1 MMTKD
6 KIAEISMEI
15 IMYAGVAK
23 SLMVE
28 ALELAQESN
37 YKGIDGLLKEAE
49 QNLTEANK
57 THFKVL
63 QHDAEG
69 KITLDVLF
77 IHAEDQF
84 ISTQMFFSTTTAL
97 IALHKKVDKVK

>member
-1 MMTKD
+1 MTKD

-28 ALELAQESN
+28 ALNLAEESK
-37 YKGIDGLLKEAE
+37 YEEIDGMLKEAE
-49 QNLTEANK
+49 ENLTEANK

-63 QHDAEG
+63 QEDAKG
-69 KITLDVLF
+69 KMTLDVLF

-84 ISTQMFFSTTTAL
+84 ISTQMFFSTTKAI

>member
-1 MMTKD
+1 MTKD

-28 ALELAQESN
+28 ALNLAQESE
-37 YKGIDGLLKEAE
+37 YKEIDKMMAEADE
-49 QNLTEANK
+49 NLTEANK
-57 THFKVL
+57 THFKAL
-63 QHDAEG
+63 QLDAEG
-69 KITLDVLF
+69 KMTIDVLF

-84 ISTQMFFSTTTAL
+84 ISTQMFFSTTSAL